1 MHHRRWIATLA
12 GSIIA
17 LSVGVWL
24 LLAPRAANDSREAGG
39 IVEAVPQPPGETP
52 PAQVEPRTAEVPKP
66 LKVDSITKDQG
77 AASGVPGGVEIG
89 ADRSPVAPP
98 GELPMVSWEEAT
110 THLISP
116 VQPAYPRAA
125 LAARRSGAVM
135 LQVEISPEGTV
146 TDARVLVGAD
156 DFAESAMAAV
166 MQSRFRPFL
175 VQGRPVA
182 VRTQARYVFR
192 LQ

>member
-1 MHHRRWIATLA
+1 
-12 GSIIA
+12 
-17 LSVGVWL
+17 
-24 LLAPRAANDSREAGG
+24 
-39 IVEAVPQPPGETP
+39 VEAVPLPTGETP
-52 PAQVEPRTAEVPKP
+52 QSQVEPRPAGVTKP
-66 LKVDSITKDQG
+66 VKVDSLKKEQG
-77 AASGVPGGVEIG
+77 GASGVPGGVEIG
-89 ADRSPVAPP
+89 AGRDPAASP

-110 THLISP
+110 AHLISP
-116 VQPAYPRAA
+116 VQPAYPRGA
-125 LAARRSGAVM
+125 LAERRSGAVM
-135 LQVEISPEGTV
+135 LQIEISPEGTV
-146 TDARVLVGAD
+146 TDARILVGAD